1 MKVLGFILLLVSST
15 SFLVYEKIPLNT
27 YSVQVKKELKEIG
40 ALHGLEDAT
49 LTNFTYT
56 KNSLTYTLSSAK
68 SKAVFFNV
76 NMLSPSVD
84 SQNSLKLS
92 LNWTPR
98 AGETNYLSP
107 YHSIY
112 RAYFSKDS
120 NSLTSEVY
128 EIEFELEVSEFKF
141 TKSWTYSTQD
151 FFYVP
156 SGSIDNTYVAFKV
169 KNLEK
174 NSPFEEDILLEVVN
188 AFLNEKKNEM
198 NDAFTVNGAEAYYK
212 SLPFESLIQKVYT
225 QTSTNIA
232 NENNIDLTL
241 EVEPEYTSNSDFIF
255 KRKGKLN
262 DLDIDG
268 STTFTDTSSYQK
280 FNINKNLIQNLISEN
295 LFNIVFEQ
303 TNNPSPMY
311 ELTGVYLK
319 QIMDTTIGDTEEL
332 KVLAEMDN
340 ITFKSEDT
348 ISGDAY
354 FTVSLISKSDF
365 SIVLDFTMKISF
377 VFTPTLFQ
385 NGLNFVLLA
394 KDLNI
399 EEVKPTQ
406 TVNNQD
412 LLLSWIKNTYLVA
425 LGNNEFNLFTLS
437 FNLSYYFS
445 SNKLSYEF
453 RNDYLSIIKQ

>member
-1 MKVLGFILLLVSST
+1 MKVLGFLLLIVST
-15 SFLVYEKIPLNT
+15 TCFLVYEKIPLNT

-49 LTNFTYT
+49 LSDFIYT
-56 KNSLTYTLSSAK
+56 DKSITLSSVK

-84 SQNSLKLS
+84 SQYSVKIS
-92 LNWTPR
+92 LNWTPK
-98 AGETNYLSP
+98 AGETNYISP

-112 RAYFSKDS
+112 RAYISANS
-120 NSLTSEVY
+120 ESLTSEVY
-128 EIEFELEVSEFKF
+128 EIEFELEVSQFKF
-141 TKSWTYSTQD
+141 TKSWAFSTQD
-151 FFYVP
+151 NFYVS
-156 SGSIDNTYVAFKV
+156 SGSVDNTYVAFKA
-169 KNLEK
+169 KNLDE
-174 NSPFEEDILLEVVN
+174 NSPFSEDILLEVVN
-188 AFLNEKKNEM
+188 AFLVEKRQEM
-198 NDAFTVNGAEAYYK
+198 NDAFTINGVEAYYN
-212 SLPFESLIQKVYT
+212 SLPFESLVQKVYT

-268 STTFTDTSSYQK
+268 SATFTDTSSYQK

-303 TNNPSPMY
+303 TNNPSPQY
-311 ELTGVYLK
+311 ELTGEYLK
-319 QIMDTTIGDTEEL
+319 QIMDITIDDSEEL

-340 ITFKSEDT
+340 VVFNDEDA
-348 ISGDAY
+348 ISGTAF
-354 FTVSLISKSDF
+354 FTVSIISKSDF

-394 KDLNI
+394 KNLNI
-399 EEVKPTQ
+399 EEIKPSQ
-406 TVNNQD
+406 TVRDQD
-412 LLLSWIKNTYLVA
+412 LLKSWIKNTYLVA

-437 FNLSYYFS
+437 FDLSFYFN